1 MYDNRHGSEAIVINC
16 PGCGDRQID
25 AAMGTGGDVIISA
38 EGAAPWSVM
47 QTHAGGG
54 VNRHPVADGY
64 TVTGHAVIAA
74 FEFVLGAAGFIYIIK
89 NGEIKLPPY
98 TEYHK
103 KRTLPIMITSAG
115 IIIITAIYIF
125 DLCSSVEPVEEA
137 VEFTE
142 TALRIFIR

>member
-74 FEFVLGAAGFIYIIK
+74 FEFDPVGALRRNGSVVYIAGDTRGIHNDLAAINQPYTLLADADINIGAAK
-89 NGEIKLPPY
+89 
-98 TEYHK
+98 
-103 KRTLPIMITSAG
+103 
-115 IIIITAIYIF
+115 TAIVLIGF
-125 DLCSSVEPVEEA
+125 LTGVNRL
-137 VEFTE
+137 T
-142 TALRIFIR
+142 LH